1 MTFKKGYYGKAKVKP
16 PKEKETNN
24 RKDKTIIQLQAEC
37 KKRKI
42 GFMTSWTKLALIK
55 RLEDE
60 DKREKSLN
68 ELKKEVKDKSKK
80 LESLDPKVV
89 QQNAINALVAK
100 KRNQLALLEKEWKQL
115 TEKQDAYYKEAE
127 KIGDRKK
134 VILNEKKNLMVF
146 IENI

>member
-1 MTFKKGYYGKAKVKP
+1 M
-16 PKEKETNN
+16 N
-24 RKDKTIIQLQAEC
+24 RKDKTVKQLQAEC

-89 QQNAINALVAK
+89 QQNAIKTLAAA
-100 KRNQLALLEKEWKQL
+100 KRNELARIEKEWDVL
-115 TEKQDAYYKEAE
+115 TKKQDAHYNEAAR
-127 KIGDRKK
+127 IGDRKK
-134 VILNEKKNLMVF
+134 ILHDQKRNLEVF
-146 IENI
+146 LESL